1 MSISSVAL
9 VEGIRARIFE
19 YRVWGMWGVNR
30 LDALRFGDL
39 GSKGWDTR
47 LDVDFS
53 AGGFRGE
60 EELPVPDY
68 GFLHEDGAGH

>member
-1 MSISSVAL
+1 
-9 VEGIRARIFE
+9 
-19 YRVWGMWGVNR
+19 MWGVNC
-30 LDALRFGDL
+30 LDALRSGDL

-68 GFLHEDGAGH
+68 GLLHEDGAGH